1 MGAHVPV
8 KLLDGC
14 VGRSLIELVGSFL
27 LTVGPYRR
35 NLLHLLLIHPLALLL
50 LTQVALRQVVLTLLM
65 TFPPFVD
72 VAFLTDIMI
81 ALEGRAVIFLVV
93 RDIVEASLALLAVI
107 NVIFLFLGEFFYS
120 MVYLFWRALEERR
133 DFNVEEGLLELRTVG
148 PAVATTV
155 LDGILQEAH
164 LIQVQV
170 LEADL
175 VQVNLASLLH
185 YQFFLSLQNIIPLLP
200 L

>member
-1 MGAHVPV
+1 
-8 KLLDGC
+8 
-14 VGRSLIELVGSFL
+14 
-27 LTVGPYRR
+27 
-35 NLLHLLLIHPLALLL
+35 
-50 LTQVALRQVVLTLLM
+50 M

-155 LDGILQEAH
+155 LDGIFQEAH

-185 YQFFLSLQNIIPLLP
+185 YQFFLSLENIIPLLP